1 MMSRVED
8 LEKRCAELEAANVV
22 CRRDIEALMTS
33 CDRLEARNT
42 ELEAEIARLNATP
55 ANRGDMSDDAT
66 LVERL
71 RERSKSYM
79 IGGPSSSHTSAMLDE
94 AAARVAELE
103 AERNQ
108 LDQMYRAQAQVSGD
122 LNTGLIKA
130 AARIANLEVDYARA
144 EKVAVNLHA
153 ITKKAMDRIAE
164 LEAEIARR
172 DSHWARNLAGDL
184 IAAGE
189 SAPDPRAVPRL
200 NIKLEYR
207 GGGISGTRSLDV
219 IRVEAEDD
227 GSFTA
232 VSDYWPPA

>member
-1 MMSRVED
+1 MSD
-8 LEKRCAELEAANVV
+8 
-22 CRRDIEALMTS
+22 MW
-33 CDRLEARNT
+33 
-42 ELEAEIARLNATP
+42 AEIEVYRARIA
-55 ANRGDMSDDAT
+55 
-66 LVERL
+66 
-71 RERSKSYM
+71 K
-79 IGGPSSSHTSAMLDE
+79 
-94 AAARVAELE
+94 LE

-108 LDQMYRAQAQVSGD
+108 IDQMYRAQAKVSGD
-122 LNTGLIKA
+122 LNTGLINA
-130 AARIANLEVDYARA
+130 AARIAKLEVDYARA
-144 EKVAVNLHA
+144 EKVAVSLHA
-153 ITKKAMDRIAE
+153 ITKKAMDRIAELEAERSDYITETEALVIRVRGENAARIAE